1 MERLSYNKFK
11 DLVKNGPLASI
22 DFNILNEYDESLFLY
37 RLTPPAS
44 KKFFTP
50 GGRILK
56 NEPINNAI
64 ARILND
70 ELNLSIKSASSIKFI
85 KVNEHFYADSA
96 FSNSV
101 STHYVNL
108 LYEINVKK
116 DSLTSLDKEF
126 DDHKDLIWIAKQEI
140 KKYDIHEYAIRNVIY

>member
-1 MERLSYNKFK
+1 MIGFK
-11 DLVKNGPLASI
+11 HGLI

-108 LYEINVKK
+108 LYEINR
-116 DSLTSLDKEF
+116 KEPIENIV
-126 DDHKDLIWIAKQEI
+126 LWKQI
-140 KKYDIHEYAIRNVIY
+140 NLASYSAMIFFR